1 MAVLGGIAGA
11 VDAVAYQVL
20 GHVYVSN
27 MTGNTD
33 GFGIALLEGH
43 VAHAIERGFTL
54 LAFLAGVFLGTAL
67 VKVAR
72 IFLVELALAT
82 GTFAAIAAFAAHGGP
97 LGASDW
103 QFYVVAALAAI
114 SMGVQNI
121 ALLSEQGDGPFT
133 THLTGALTSLAHGV
147 ARRVLGRGEPEHRT
161 HAALFAGFL
170 GGGVLAMFV
179 YGWSPAAAAA
189 LPLPALAVVAARRY
203 RAGRSVHA

>member
-33 GFGIALLEGH
+33 GFGIALVEGH

-54 LAFLAGVFLGTAL
+54 VAFLGGVFLGTAL
-67 VKVAR
+67 AKRAR
-72 IFLVELALAT
+72 IFIVELALAT
-82 GTFAAIAAFAAHGGP
+82 GTFSAIAAFAARGAP
-97 LGASDW
+97 LGADDW
-103 QFYVVAALAAI
+103 RFYVIAALAAT

-121 ALLSEQGDGPFT
+121 ALLSERGDGPFT

-161 HAALFAGFL
+161 HAALFGGFVAG
-170 GGGVLAMFV
+170 GMLAMFV
-179 YGWSPAAAAA
+179 YGWSPVVAAA
-189 LPLPALAVVAARRY
+189 LPLPVLAIVAARRHG
-203 RAGRSVHA
+203 AQRSLHA